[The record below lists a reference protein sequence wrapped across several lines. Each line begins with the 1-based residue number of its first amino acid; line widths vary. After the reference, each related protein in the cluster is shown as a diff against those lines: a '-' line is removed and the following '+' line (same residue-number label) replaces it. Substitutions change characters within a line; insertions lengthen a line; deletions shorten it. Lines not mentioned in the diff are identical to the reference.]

1 MSSTVDVKVEN
12 QLVRFTCPQ
21 PVDQDEVVE
30 QLGGVKSGGVVI
42 KILERPSA
50 TIVIDAE
57 GRIVVHGT
65 KKIEVARKAAKE
77 ILLLLAKMT
86 VD

>member
-30 QLGGVKSGGVVI
+30 QLGGVTSGGVVI
-42 KILERPSA
+42 NI
-50 TIVIDAE
+50 
-57 GRIVVHGT
+57 
-65 KKIEVARKAAKE
+65 
-77 ILLLLAKMT
+77 
-86 VD
+86 

>member
-50 TIVIDAE
+50 TIVIDA
-57 GRIVVHGT
+57 VNLKST
-65 KKIEVARKAAKE
+65 SN
-77 ILLLLAKMT
+77 LAHD
-86 VD
+86 VI